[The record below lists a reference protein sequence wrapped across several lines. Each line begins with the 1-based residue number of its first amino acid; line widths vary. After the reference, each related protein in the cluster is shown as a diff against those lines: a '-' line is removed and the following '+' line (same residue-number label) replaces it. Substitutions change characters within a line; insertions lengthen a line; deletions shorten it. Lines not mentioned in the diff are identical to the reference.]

1 MKFTHITK
9 CYSTVHLYSLINA
22 PFSGYRGQHRT
33 EPRSEKLA
41 FCSVQ
46 ERGGCPAI
54 LVEGSFFPGDQGW
67 TRILLRSLYYCAVPL
82 MWYHFTFLKSHHTV
96 HTARVET
103 HTHAHKHVQRC
114 LHLFLGGIFPHDHL
128 ANSH

>member
-22 PFSGYRGQHRT
+22 PFSGYRSQHRT

-82 MWYHFTFLKSHHTV
+82 MWYHFTFLSRTTLYTQRAYKH
-96 HTARVET
+96 T
-103 HTHAHKHVQRC
+103 HTCTQTCTEMFTLV
-114 LHLFLGGIFPHDHL
+114 FGWNI
-128 ANSH
+128 ST